1 MVYVQCPPSLFFW
14 GSKLINNFNAWGN
27 IAEKCGG
34 GSAEAQ
40 G

>member
-1 MVYVQCPPSLFFW
+1 MVYALHPFFCL

-34 GSAEAQ
+34 GGAEAQ